1 MAFLGIEHVQLDI
14 ADGGE
19 NRARDFYQTVL
30 GMIEISKPP
39 SLSQSGVW
47 FRAGEVELHL
57 DGDLR
62 GAPSATA
69 HPGIR
74 VTDLDALA
82 ERCSS
87 AGSTPRFD
95 SRFPGRRR
103 FYVNDPFGNRLEFF
117 ELNDRQR

>member
-1 MAFLGIEHVQLDI
+1 MAFLDIEHVQLDI
-14 ADGGE
+14 VAGGE
-19 NRARDFYQTVL
+19 SRARVFYVTVL

-47 FRAGEVELHL
+47 FRAGGVELHL
-57 DGDLR
+57 DGGLH

-74 VTDLDALA
+74 VTDLEALA
-82 ERCSS
+82 ERC
-87 AGSTPRFD
+87 ARGGATPRFD

-117 ELNDRQR
+117 ELDDSQA